1 MMLYCV
7 FPGAM
12 TFGILYSEPLAVAL
26 GAAALLALV
35 AAHGWGQAPI
45 APVSMAIFA
54 GVQGPLVMTT
64 AWPRPSAA
72 SVEH

>member
-1 MMLYCV
+1 VADRAMMLYCV

-35 AAHGWGQAPI
+35 DRRWRRTD
-45 APVSMAIFA
+45 
-54 GVQGPLVMTT
+54 GVR
-64 AWPRPSAA
+64 RPSRR
-72 SVEH
+72 